1 MNFKLSVEKWNLVS
15 EKGLPE
21 DGEWCFLVW
30 KSDDGEIN
38 WSAGGYNAQ
47 DKEFFIDFGHGGL
60 ILEAENVVAWA
71 VFFGD
76 ENFTVQQP

>member
-1 MNFKLSVEKWNLVS
+1 MNFNLSVDKWNLVS

-30 KSDDGEIN
+30 KTENGELD
-38 WSAGGYNAQ
+38 WSVGGYDEGEQSFYVN
-47 DKEFFIDFGHGGL
+47 FGLGGL
-60 ILEAENVVAWA
+60 ILEAKDVIAWA

-76 ENFTVQQP
+76 ETFTVQ

>member
-1 MNFKLSVEKWNLVS
+1 MNFNLSVDKWNLVS

-30 KSDDGEIN
+30 KHDDGELD
-38 WSAGGYNAQ
+38 WSVGGYSESEN
-47 DKEFFIDFGHGGL
+47 EFYVNFGMGGL
-60 ILEAENVVAWA
+60 VLSAEDVVAWA

-76 ENFTVQQP
+76 ETFTVQ

>member
-1 MNFKLSVEKWNLVS
+1 MKFHLSVDKWNLVS

-30 KSDDGEIN
+30 KTEDGELE
-38 WSAGGYNAQ
+38 WCVGGYSESEEQFYVN
-47 DKEFFIDFGHGGL
+47 FGEGGMVL
-60 ILEAENVVAWA
+60 DANDVIAWA

-76 ENFTVQQP
+76 ETFTVQ

>member
-1 MNFKLSVEKWNLVS
+1 MNFNLSVDKWNLVS

-30 KSDDGEIN
+30 KTHDGELD
-38 WSAGGYNAQ
+38 WSVGGYNESEN
-47 DKEFFIDFGHGGL
+47 EFYVNFGMGGL
-60 ILEAENVVAWA
+60 VLGAEDVIAWA

-76 ENFTVQQP
+76 ETFTVQ

>member
-1 MNFKLSVEKWNLVS
+1 MNFSLSVDKWNLVS

-30 KSDDGEIN
+30 KTAKGELD
-38 WSAGGYNAQ
+38 WSVGGYNENKQ
-47 DKEFFIDFGHGGL
+47 SFYVNFGLGGL
-60 ILEAENVVAWA
+60 VLDAEDVIAWA

-76 ENFTVQQP
+76 ATFTVQ